1 MVALSG
7 TATVAAAVAALLA
20 AGAFGPEAAAA
31 ATEVIKKG
39 DNYRV
44 RATVAQADGG
54 AGKGELGIAIEP
66 TGKWKMDRDKGPAT
80 LTIEPPAGL
89 EFERKRY
96 EKTDA
101 EWKKGGKLIRYR
113 IPFERSAKGPHT
125 IGLGFRFVLCTDKL
139 CQMKRFELDY
149 RLGS

>member
-7 TATVAAAVAALLA
+7 TATAAAAVVALLA
-20 AGAFGPEAAAA
+20 AGALGPEEAAAEA
-31 ATEVIKKG
+31 EVIKKG

-44 RATVAQADGG
+44 RAAVAAGSAG
-54 AGKGELGIAIEP
+54 AASGELRIAIEP

-80 LTIEPPAGL
+80 LTLEPPAGL
-89 EFERKRY
+89 KLERERY
-96 EKTDA
+96 EKSDA
-101 EWKKGGKLIRYR
+101 EWKKGGERIRYR

-125 IGLGFRFVLCTDKL
+125 VKLGFRFVLCTDKL

-149 RLGS
+149 QLGD